1 MDQTTKSDPAA
12 DLQADSDFRQQV
24 RDWMTDHLRGEFA
37 PLRFRGG
44 PGDEHALVPERMA
57 WERELAAGGWTCV
70 GWPTEHGGRG
80 LPLRQEVIFHEE
92 YVPGVL
98 RTERRLR
105 PCQYPDPS
113 RPRWR

>member
-44 PGDEHALVPERMA
+44 PADEHALVPERMA
-57 WERELAAGGWTCV
+57 WEREISVIWIPDDAPHEPVALA
-70 GWPTEHGGRG
+70 
-80 LPLRQEVIFHEE
+80 
-92 YVPGVL
+92 
-98 RTERRLR
+98 
-105 PCQYPDPS
+105 PS
-113 RPRWR
+113 SMRSDG